1 MPGGGGLKPA
11 LLQLPDGSQKLVF
24 KREKPQSTSSSALS
38 SSSTSTAAAAAAIEG
53 FAAAT
58 LAHTYVELGPIMH
71 DERNT
76 SLMELSV
83 TIGGVN
89 YATLLCY
96 MFHANCSLCRSAEL
110 QPRGRKLRGEGGDGA
125 GAGQSAGVAWC
136 ARRLVTLQLQRAI
149 PPTFV
154 MF

>member
-1 MPGGGGLKPA
+1 LLPSNSDHHALKA
-11 LLQLPDGSQKLVF
+11 GASKKNHLHTWASYV
-24 KREKPQSTSSSALS
+24 LS

-58 LAHTYVELGPIMH
+58 LSHTYVELSPIMH
-71 DERNT
+71 DDRNT

-96 MFHANCSLCRSAEL
+96 MFL
-110 QPRGRKLRGEGGDGA
+110 
-125 GAGQSAGVAWC
+125 
-136 ARRLVTLQLQRAI
+136 TLSQR
-149 PPTFV
+149 
-154 MF
+154 

>member
-24 KREKPQSTSSSALS
+24 KREKPQSALS
-38 SSSTSTAAAAAAIEG
+38 SSSSSTAAAAAAIEG

-58 LAHTYVELGPIMH
+58 VAHTYVELGPIMH

-76 SLMELSV
+76 SLMELSI

-89 YATLLCY
+89 YATL
-96 MFHANCSLCRSAEL
+96 
-110 QPRGRKLRGEGGDGA
+110 
-125 GAGQSAGVAWC
+125 
-136 ARRLVTLQLQRAI
+136 
-149 PPTFV
+149 
-154 MF
+154 